1 MSYIYEPEI
10 EEDDDGYSIP
20 KILVAVL
27 LFILIGVGGY
37 IIYQG
42 RQIKTLNQT
51 FMSQQD
57 SLKVFEKELET
68 MILKYNLAIDD
79 NGSLS
84 DELKGERDRIIRF
97 RDSIRRLEKN
107 KRTISVEE
115 YNKALKSLK
124 DNNTVALEEQVK
136 TNETNHV
143 NNPTNTNKESTVT
156 QIDTPKVGAKELTEN
171 KIETVPSNNAVTTV
185 QTFERVEVPPTYPG
199 CTGDATQ
206 KKACFNQKVRAAI
219 GNKFDSSVAS
229 DLNLVSGVQK
239 IMINFTVDK
248 FGNVTNIRAKGSH
261 PKLEAEALKAAKSLP
276 KMTAARQN
284 GAPVDVVYNV
294 PISFVVE

>member
-10 EEDDDGYSIP
+10 EEEDDGYSIP
-20 KILVAVL
+20 KILVALL
-27 LFILIGVGGY
+27 LFVLIGVGGY

-107 KRTISVEE
+107 NKTISVEE
-115 YNKALKSLK
+115 YNKALKTIK

-136 TNETNHV
+136 TNEIKQVNDQTNA
-143 NNPTNTNKESTVT
+143 NKESLVT
-156 QIDTPKVGAKELTEN
+156 RIDTPKVATKVLTED
-171 KIETVPSNNAVTTV
+171 KIETVATNNTVNTV
-185 QTFERVEVPPTYPG
+185 QSFERVEVPPTYPG

-206 KKACFNQKVRAAI
+206 KKACFNQKVRAAL
-219 GNKFDSSVAS
+219 GSKFDPSVAS
-229 DLNLVSGVQK
+229 DLNLASGVQK

-261 PKLEAEALKAAKSLP
+261 PKLEAEAVKATKSLP

-294 PISFVVE
+294 PISFVIE